1 MSDLTAIGVS
11 VQQVSDQLLE
21 YSRALHALSERIRAA
36 AARAAQAARAEGGD
50 SFRAGQTAR
59 SLEVAARECARAAAS
74 LEAASRAA
82 RQFVVRNVAADGH
95 GTSPSSSGAAVAGSL
110 SDADAAAL
118 ADYTGDGYK
127 DMDQA
132 LWGTRPLTPGAAERI
147 VSLSRALRKLPD
159 YRGTVL
165 RGAALDD
172 DQLARYVPGATVT
185 HHAFTSAD
193 RVAPFKGNVVFLIQ
207 SLHGKS
213 IRSWSSYRDREDE
226 VLFDRGTRFTVID
239 RWMENGIYRIELQ
252 EAE

>member
-11 VQQVSDQLLE
+11 VQQVSDKLLE
-21 YSRALHALSERIRAA
+21 YSRALHALSQRIRAA

-59 SLEVAARECARAAAS
+59 SLEVAAVECARAAAS
-74 LEAASRAA
+74 LEAASKAA

-95 GTSPSSSGAAVAGSL
+95 GTSPSSSGGGGSL
-110 SDADAAAL
+110 SDTDAAAL

-132 LWGTRPLTPGAAERI
+132 LWGTRPLTPRAAERI

-213 IRSWSSYRDREDE
+213 IRAWSSYRDREDE